1 MAEDTKITA
10 TADRIIELD
19 KELETAGHA
28 VLDAP
33 AVVRARAVLHEWID
47 GMQGI
52 VVNPALGRV
61 TIIDQNGAASSI
73 ASAKLAYTLSAAGIT
88 RAL

>member
-1 MAEDTKITA
+1 MVEETKIAA
-10 TADRIIELD
+10 TADRIVELG
-19 KELETAGHA
+19 KELETAGHVA
-28 VLDAP
+28 LDAP
-33 AVVRARAVLHEWID
+33 TVVRARQVLHDWVD

-61 TIIDQNGAASSI
+61 TVIDKNGNASSI
-73 ASAKLAYTLSAAGIT
+73 ASADLAYTLSAAGIT

>member
-1 MAEDTKITA
+1 MVEEAKIA
-10 TADRIIELD
+10 AAADRIVELG

-28 VLDAP
+28 ALDAP
-33 AVVRARAVLHEWID
+33 TVVRARAVLHEWIE

-61 TIIDQNGAASSI
+61 TVIDKDGNASSI
-73 ASAKLAYTLSAAGIT
+73 ASASLAFTLSAAGIT
-88 RAL
+88 RAT